1 MPFPCP
7 ACRQPV
13 FNLRHVITAT
23 SLSPATCPQCG
34 RLAGPS
40 WWNALAGLFLTC
52 AFLTGTWYAALWGSR
67 AMILACI
74 ILFAACIYLQ
84 IRLIPL
90 VIMNQAEVR
99 NHRIGFAIF
108 SAIVLLVLLYA
119 LIAA

>member
-13 FNLRHVITAT
+13 FNWRHVMTAT

-40 WWNALAGLFLTC
+40 WWNALVGLALTC
-52 AFLTGTWYAALWGSR
+52 AVLAGTWYGALWGSR

-74 ILFAACIYLQ
+74 ILYAACIVLQ
-84 IRLIPL
+84 VRLIPL
-90 VIMNQAEVR
+90 AVMDDAEVR

-108 SAIVLLVLLYA
+108 AVIVLLGLLYV